1 MTEIPREKYNN
12 LQFQTAENIAG
23 SVINAKTENVILD
36 THGALDTPS
45 GYRPGLAASDLDQM
59 NPAKIVQIHS
69 SPQEIQSRRESDDS
83 RDRTVP
89 SVESIKEQQEIA
101 TQMVSAGSV
110 ISRAPFSRIENPDGK
125 IGEASQELHGI
136 INA

>member
-1 MTEIPREKYNN
+1 MPREKYNN